1 MYLKIQK
8 QSQLSL
14 LRRVNPYM
22 GRYKIPHEI
31 LHEMGCIL
39 GNRKMSRRDYIALFI
54 EPVKN
59 DTMDILDGL
68 QLYPASVKILDD
80 EFYSI
85 PVKGKSHPMKR
96 KRIWSWY
103 AIQVVKE
110 RYRVYAIFSIKKKDL
125 DNKGG
130 L

>member
-1 MYLKIQK
+1 MHLRIYK
-8 QSQLSL
+8 QSQLTL
-14 LRRVNPYM
+14 LRSVNPYM
-22 GRYKIPHEI
+22 GQCKIPREI

-39 GNRKMSRRDYIALFI
+39 ENSRMGKRDYIALFI

-59 DTMDILDGL
+59 DTTDILDSL
-68 QLYPASVKILDD
+68 QLYPASVEISDD
-80 EFYSI
+80 EFHSI
-85 PVKGKSHPMKR
+85 PVKGKTHPMKR

-110 RYRVYAIFSIKKKDL
+110 RYRIYVVFSIKKKDL

>member
-8 QSQLSL
+8 QNQLSL
-14 LRRVNPYM
+14 LRGINLYM
-22 GRYKIPHEI
+22 GQYKIPREI

-39 GNRKMSRRDYIALFI
+39 GNKRTDKRDYIALFI

-59 DTMDILDGL
+59 DTMDILDSL
-68 QLYPASVKILDD
+68 QLYPASVEILDD
-80 EFYSI
+80 EFHSI

-110 RYRVYAIFSIKKKDL
+110 RYRVYAIYSIKKKDL
-125 DNKGG
+125 NSKGG